1 VSLSETPVTGTFIDQ
16 AQFDALQACMS
27 YIEGLEAA
35 VRDFCNAIDLGS
47 WNYGQTPPP
56 WDAIRVGETQAK
68 SWSLKSGYGVFAHTH
83 KVLTEAAVFYTYL
96 ITMLQTNSRAE
107 RASPVVVLE
116 KLASPPGPQPMY
128 ATAPMSNCLQL
139 LRYHQQWVEVIA
151 AVFTTANP
159 GYAAVRT
166 GIYETLPRV
175 MTFMSTHLNAVTTG
189 KPPPVRLNAARQH
202 DRDVRNHYLSAAGAA
217 ANYLVQYSRIT
228 TLLNQ
233 ANQRVAQLESTSTLH
248 RLLTDIRFIQVEMNQ
263 ALGMCKEFMDL
274 RANN

>member
-16 AQFDALQACMS
+16 TQFDALQACMS

-35 VRDFCNAIDLGS
+35 VRDFSNALDLSS

-56 WDAIRVGETQAK
+56 WDAIRAGETQAK
-68 SWSLKSGYGVFAHTH
+68 WWSLKSGYGVLAHTH
-83 KVLTEAAVFYTYL
+83 KILTEAAVFYTYL
-96 ITMLQTNSRAE
+96 ITTFRTNSRAE
-107 RASPVVVLE
+107 RTSPVVTLE

-128 ATAPMSNCLQL
+128 ATVPMSNCLQL
-139 LRYHQQWVEVIA
+139 LRYHQQWVEVIS
-151 AVFTTANP
+151 AVFKTADP

-166 GIYETLPRV
+166 GIYHTLPRV
-175 MTFMSTHLNAVTTG
+175 MTFMSIHLNAVTIS
-189 KPPPVRLNAARQH
+189 KPPPVRLKAARQH
-202 DRDVRNHYLSAAGAA
+202 DRDVRNHYLSGAGAV

-248 RLLTDIRFIQVEMNQ
+248 RLNTDIRLILVEMNQ